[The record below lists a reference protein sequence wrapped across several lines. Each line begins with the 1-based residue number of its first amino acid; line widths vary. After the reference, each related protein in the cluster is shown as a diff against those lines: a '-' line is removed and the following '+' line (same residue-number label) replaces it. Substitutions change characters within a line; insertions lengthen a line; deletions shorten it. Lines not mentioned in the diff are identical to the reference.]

1 MANRYCPAWVFNLSV
16 TKVAYEFIVSDLPI
30 KAYATKYSSG
40 LNEHYGEIKTEEIES
55 AAEALLRFLV
65 EINAEN
71 SDELLNAYVYY
82 CLKYKSDG
90 SKRKIKGLFGN
101 AFDATKEREFSEKEC
116 LRGFKAYVF
125 GLRSG
130 VTYKPAP
137 GWDIKDEDEKEM
149 ELLFNILNKEADISD
164 AL

>member
-1 MANRYCPAWVFNLSV
+1 LYL
-16 TKVAYEFIVSDLPI
+16 I
-30 KAYATKYSSG
+30 
-40 LNEHYGEIKTEEIES
+40 
-55 AAEALLRFLV
+55 RFLV

-71 SDELLNAYVYY
+71 SDELLNAHVYY

-130 VTYKPAP
+130 VTYN
-137 GWDIKDEDEKEM
+137 IS
-149 ELLFNILNKEADISD
+149 LLLDGI
-164 AL
+164 